1 MIIPIGTIVNILSV
15 FLGSMLGLLLKKQIS
30 PNLHKKI
37 FFIMGLFTFV
47 LGLSMALESQDFISI
62 FLALIFGTIIG
73 EYYNLDLKINKL
85 MNGLKINQLINDKNF
100 TEGLVTSF
108 LLFCIGSMTIVGSIE
123 EGLGGRPNILYTKSI
138 MDGIS
143 SVILASALG
152 IGVAFSVIPMLF
164 FQGGITFFVFLNK
177 DFLPEILIEQI
188 GCLGGFIIIAIG
200 LKILGYKKLNP
211 TNMLPSLLI
220 ISIIYYCKLLL
231 ICL

>member
-1 MIIPIGTIVNILSV
+1 
-15 FLGSMLGLLLKKQIS
+15 
-30 PNLHKKI
+30 
-37 FFIMGLFTFV
+37 MGLFTFV

-164 FQGGITFFVFLNK
+164 FQGGI
-177 DFLPEILIEQI
+177 
-188 GCLGGFIIIAIG
+188 G
-200 LKILGYKKLNP
+200 
-211 TNMLPSLLI
+211 
-220 ISIIYYCKLLL
+220 
-231 ICL
+231 